1 VAPGDDRLEMTILEL
16 IVAAGM
22 VDQVVISSWDQVA
35 LARIRARRSGVQL
48 AVDLCPRVPDPVAQ
62 MAWATARLRAQQGHH
77 LFVVSV
83 ARLALWL
90 GHPTVQDISR
100 EIERRRE
107 TPTR

>member
-1 VAPGDDRLEMTILEL
+1 MAPGDDRLEMTILEL

-22 VDQVVISSWDQVA
+22 VDQVVISSWDQV
-35 LARIRARRSGVQL
+35 
-48 AVDLCPRVPDPVAQ
+48 
-62 MAWATARLRAQQGHH
+62 AWATARLRAQQGHH